1 MTNELNSVRPIRNF
15 SGKPKKLQ
23 LGSKVFFFFSFN
35 QYHNFAG
42 IIISL
47 HSYAISSLQPLRFLH
62 LNYKYSTTCFI
73 CNEKLLEG
81 KFHLFVQRIT
91 CNLVLINCCYW
102 LFTISSATLQSSW
115 ESKMIHTSF
124 LAVMANSLLPHKN
137 LINSEHI
144 DGCQSD
150 ISY

>member
-1 MTNELNSVRPIRNF
+1 MTNELNQVSPIRSF
-15 SGKPKKLQ
+15 SWKPKNYSQ
-23 LGSKVFFFFSFN
+23 VPRYFN
-35 QYHNFAG
+35 RYHNFTG

-62 LNYKYSTTCFI
+62 LNYKYSSTCFI

-91 CNLVLINCCYW
+91 CNLVLINCCCW
-102 LFTISSATLQSSW
+102 LFTIASALLQSSW

-124 LAVMANSLLPHKN
+124 LAVMTNSLLPHKK

-144 DGCQSD
+144 DSCQSN
-150 ISY
+150 ILMQWH